1 VLASFG
7 CFCSPGLVTGYSDC
21 WFKFLNFFPKLESEP
36 EPELELAS
44 GLKLDF
50 ESKLAPV
57 YQVSRSGEKKK
68 VVQKNL
74 IKILLKK

>member
-1 VLASFG
+1 
-7 CFCSPGLVTGYSDC
+7 LVQIFEFFSKTGTRE
-21 WFKFLNFFPKLESEP
+21 KLESEP

>member
-1 VLASFG
+1 
-7 CFCSPGLVTGYSDC
+7 LVQIFEFFSKTGTRE
-21 WFKFLNFFPKLESEP
+21 KLESEPEPEP